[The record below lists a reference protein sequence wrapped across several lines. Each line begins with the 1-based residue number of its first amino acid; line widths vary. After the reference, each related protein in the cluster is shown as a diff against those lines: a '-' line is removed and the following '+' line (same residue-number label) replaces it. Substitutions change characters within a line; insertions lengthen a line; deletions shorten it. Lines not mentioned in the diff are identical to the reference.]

1 MVQTIAPVMLSE
13 GAKIASKVGVKVIL
27 TTGSSIGSYV
37 AADKLVNEKYK
48 EDVKSGNYTEEEIK
62 EKRSNAIV
70 KTAVIAGVFAGASTL
85 AYLLITK
92 KI

>member
-13 GAKIASKVGVKVIL
+13 GAKIASKVGVKVL
-27 TTGSSIGSYV
+27 LSTGSSIGAYV
-37 AADKLVNEKYK
+37 ASDKLVNEKYK
-48 EDVKSGNYTEEEIK
+48 EDVKSGKYTEEELK

-70 KTAVIAGVFAGASTL
+70 EIALISGIFAGASTL

-92 KI
+92 KL